1 MKRSKMPPTF
11 ANIETHRRSSTSSS
25 QDKQFGGFINQNDGL
40 MKQISRSRKELFDIN
55 SKR

>member
-1 MKRSKMPPTF
+1 MPPTF